1 MSARGTRPSPG
12 RQDVRVPSWTRVAA
26 VLALLLAGCGGEGPS
41 AGRAAEA
48 GRAHVVRVVDGDTI
62 VVRLAGAGEAEEKV
76 RLIGIDTPET
86 ADPRATVEC
95 FGQDASRRTAALL
108 PPGTAVRL
116 VRDVEARDR
125 YSRLLAYVYRASDGL
140 FVNLALVAEGYAAV
154 ATYPPNVAHVEEF
167 AAAARRAQEG
177 GRGLWGRC
185 R

>member
-1 MSARGTRPSPG
+1 MSHVAVARL
-12 RQDVRVPSWTRVAA
+12 AA
-26 VLALLLAGCGGEGPS
+26 VLALLLAACGGTSSPPS
-41 AGRAAEA
+41 RAEA
-48 GRAHVVRVVDGDTI
+48 GRARVVRVVDGDTI
-62 VVRLAGAGEAEEKV
+62 VVRLAAGEARGSEEKV

-95 FGQDASRRTAALL
+95 FGRDASRRTATLV
-108 PPGTAVRL
+108 PPGTTVRL

-154 ATYPPNVAHVEEF
+154 ATYPPNVAHAEAF